1 MRIERRVL
9 LGLLGC
15 AALAPGASTAATAPG
30 EATGTALDAYL
41 ATLSTWQGA
50 FTQAVVDSRGKRVGN
65 GRGRL
70 TIVRPGRF
78 RWESAPDGAG
88 DAVQLLIADGR
99 NLWFYDRDLDQAT
112 VKPQQE
118 ALPQSPAMLLAGG
131 ADLRAAFTVSA
142 AGRRDG
148 LDWVTALPR
157 DPRSDFR
164 EARFGFRAGEL
175 AQLVV
180 VDKLSQRSTLL
191 FTDVRRNAAVDPQ
204 LVRFTLPA
212 GADLIGKP
220 LP

>member
-1 MRIERRVL
+1 M
-9 LGLLGC
+9 
-15 AALAPGASTAATAPG
+15 
-30 EATGTALDAYL
+30 
-41 ATLSTWQGA
+41 
-50 FTQAVVDSRGKRVGN
+50 VDSRGKRVGT

-78 RWESAPDGAG
+78 RWESAPEGAA

-99 NLWFYDRDLDQAT
+99 NLWFFDRDLDQAT
-112 VKPQQE
+112 VKPQQD

-131 ADLRAAFTVSA
+131 ADLRAAFRVAA

-148 LDWVTALPR
+148 LDWVVAQPVDTK
-157 DPRSDFR
+157 SDFR

-175 AQLVV
+175 QQLIV
-180 VDKLSQRSTLL
+180 VDKLGQRSTLL
-191 FTDVRRNAAVDPQ
+191 FSEVQRNAAVDPQ
-204 LVRFTLPA
+204 LVSFTLPK